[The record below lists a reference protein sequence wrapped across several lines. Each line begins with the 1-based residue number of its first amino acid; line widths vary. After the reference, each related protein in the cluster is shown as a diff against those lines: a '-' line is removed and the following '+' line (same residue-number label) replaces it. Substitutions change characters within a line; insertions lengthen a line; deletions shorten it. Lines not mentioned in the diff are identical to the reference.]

1 MSRLPVLRPEQV
13 LNALEKAGFHLVRQR
28 GSHARLKH
36 NDGRVVTVPLHSG
49 QDIGRGL
56 LRKIL
61 RDAELTPEDLSLLL
75 TD

>member
-1 MSRLPVLRPEQV
+1 MPRLPVLRPEQL
-13 LNALEKAGFHLVRQR
+13 LNALERAGFHLVRQR

-36 NDGRVVTVPLHSG
+36 KDGRVVTVPLHSG

>member
-1 MSRLPVLRPEQV
+1 MPRLPVLRPEQL
-13 LNALEKAGFHLVRQR
+13 LNALETAGFRLVRQR
-28 GSHARLKH
+28 GSHAGLKH

>member
-1 MSRLPVLRPEQV
+1 MPRLPVLRPEQ
-13 LNALEKAGFHLVRQR
+13 LLAALEKAGFHLVTRR

-36 NDGRVVTVPLHSG
+36 NDGRVVKVPLHSG

-61 RDAELTPEDLSLLL
+61 RDAELTPEDLLLL
-75 TD
+75 LSG